1 MVRKGGAGAHTVSHE
16 GRGGKVLLL
25 EGWPGLEAREGL
37 HPRPKGKCL
46 MEMGLGLI
54 RALGVTC
61 LLLP

>member
-1 MVRKGGAGAHTVSHE
+1 M
-16 GRGGKVLLL
+16 LLL
-25 EGWPGLEAREGL
+25 GGWPGLEAREGL